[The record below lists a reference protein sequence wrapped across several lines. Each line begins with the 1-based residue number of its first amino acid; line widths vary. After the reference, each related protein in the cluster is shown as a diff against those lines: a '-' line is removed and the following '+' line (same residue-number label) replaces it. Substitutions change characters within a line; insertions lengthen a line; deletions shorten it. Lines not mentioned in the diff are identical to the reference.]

1 MDTTEEVLCS
11 KFPMTP
17 IITRKA
23 NSKIY
28 KVIENT
34 RNTLAFGFRGAL
46 AVIPNII
53 YNEYL

>member
-17 IITRKA
+17 IVTQKA

-34 RNTLAFGFRGAL
+34 RNILAFGFRGAL
-46 AVIPNII
+46 AVILSII
-53 YNEYL
+53 YNEHL

>member
-17 IITRKA
+17 IVTRKA

-34 RNTLAFGFRGAL
+34 RNILEFGFRGAL
-46 AVIPNII
+46 AVILNVI